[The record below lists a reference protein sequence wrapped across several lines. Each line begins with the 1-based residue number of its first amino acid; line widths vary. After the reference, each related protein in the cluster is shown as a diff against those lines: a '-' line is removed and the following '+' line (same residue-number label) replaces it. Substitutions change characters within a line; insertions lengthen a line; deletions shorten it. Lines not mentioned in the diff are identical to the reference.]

1 MTSEFESAWYGT
13 YKVSLDE
20 PEPTE
25 NSTYWPP
32 KIYVCDFLWQIVSP
46 SLQLA
51 KSHCRQRMTR
61 IGGNLL
67 GELAMI
73 INALS

>member
-13 YKVSLDE
+13 YKVSLDA

-32 KIYVCDFLWQIVSP
+32 KIYVCDSVWSFVS
-46 SLQLA
+46 LYFRLTEFY
-51 KSHCRQRMTR
+51 CRQHMTR
-61 IGGNLL
+61 IGGSLL
-67 GELAMI
+67 GEPAFI
-73 INALS
+73 TTALF

>member
-13 YKVSLDE
+13 YKVSLDA

-32 KIYVCDFLWQIVSP
+32 KIYVGDVILTLVKPSIQITN
-46 SLQLA
+46 QFA
-51 KSHCRQRMTR
+51 D
-61 IGGNLL
+61 NL
-67 GELAMI
+67 
-73 INALS
+73 